1 MNVKG
6 ILIEGTDGREYLLGF
21 GQRPTGQ
28 TKGPTLSRRQ
38 PDGTFQPLE
47 HTREA
52 SKVAREHLGLA
63 GRQLLNSIRGSA
75 RTNAAAISD
84 PCRSPAPKTN
94 MRTPAAWIAARAGG
108 R

>member
-52 SKVAREHLGLA
+52 SKVPKCSLA
-63 GRQLLNSIRGSA
+63 TFDASLVCSSG
-75 RTNAAAISD
+75 
-84 PCRSPAPKTN
+84 
-94 MRTPAAWIAARAGG
+94 
-108 R
+108 